1 MAIPLPVINGAV
13 ANCHRPYVKFV
24 RVQIS
29 LYFRNLVNVD
39 PPGMTTLQVEYYV
52 ELPQASCAMLNGN
65 NMAYNLVT
73 FQGADN
79 LRTLTMAQA
88 QTTILNQTLQGG
100 PYDLQ
105 PENFNLTMA
114 RTDGTALR
122 SKIKGKILRLAYST
136 ICITLFLEL
145 YPRYSN
151 QPHAVLDHIC
161 QVHMDCNGNQVSAPS
176 KHTSNN

>member
-1 MAIPLPVINGAV
+1 MVILLPVIDGTV
-13 ANCHRPYVKFV
+13 ANCRQPNVMFV

-29 LYFRNLVNVD
+29 LDFCNLVNID
-39 PPGMTTLQVEYYV
+39 PPSLTTLRVEYYV

-114 RTDGTALR
+114 RTDGMALQ
-122 SKIKGKILRLAYST
+122 SEIKGKILQLAYRT
-136 ICITLFLEL
+136 VCNTLFLKL
-145 YPRYSN
+145 CLGYSN
-151 QPHAVLDHIC
+151 QPHAVLDHIR
-161 QVHMDCNGNQVSAPS
+161 QVHMDHDGNQVVSTIQAYF
-176 KHTSNN
+176 